1 MATMEATMPMN
12 TQAKQNARWL
22 GGRELVA
29 MIIGIVLYAV
39 VIWFSSFAQLDSGLG
54 IALRPGIVVPII
66 FGFIYGPVVGF
77 AVGAIGNTL
86 TDYWQWNDI
95 WWQWSVGNGIM
106 GLIPG
111 LFALRWRSY
120 FTLRQQ
126 VIAFIVTVIGIVA
139 GIGFASFS
147 SILIC
152 QEGIAPPQ
160 CFQVPITFEMALD
173 TFRSATEVNII
184 SAIIL
189 VPLVLFNVARLD
201 ISSMN
206 WMSSGL
212 LRRLLLAVV
221 ISAALPIA
229 LLGFFLIQQITGTS
243 ESNTMM
249 VQVAGTVVVTLLFT
263 LANAS
268 LVAQTLNR
276 PLIRLTQAAKLM
288 EEGEISRE
296 QIEELQQIQGM
307 DEISNLSRIFGNM
320 AHQVAQ
326 REARLRR
333 QVEELKIQID
343 DDKSQKAVEDI
354 TETEFFRD
362 LKDKSRDLRKRRHSA
377 QMSSAD

>member
-1 MATMEATMPMN
+1 MAAAEIATPVIQE
-12 TQAKQNARWL
+12 TRQNARWL
-22 GGRELVA
+22 GGREVLA
-29 MIIGIVLYAV
+29 MIVGIILYAV

-54 IALRPGIVVPII
+54 IALRPGIVIPII
-66 FGFIYGPVVGF
+66 FGFVYGPVVGF
-77 AVGAIGNTL
+77 AVGTIGNTL

-111 LFALRWRSY
+111 LYALRWRSY
-120 FTLRQQ
+120 YSLRDQI
-126 VIAFIVTVIGIVA
+126 IAFIITVIGIIA

-160 CFQVPITFEMALD
+160 CFQVPITFEMAFD

-189 VPLVLFNVARLD
+189 VPLLLFNVARLD
-201 ISSMN
+201 LSSMN

-212 LRRLLLAVV
+212 LRRLLVAVV

-229 LLGFFLIQQITGTS
+229 LLGFFLIQQISSS

-276 PLIRLTQAAKLM
+276 PLVRLTEAAKLM
-288 EEGEISRE
+288 EAGE
-296 QIEELQQIQGM
+296 LDQQQMEALEKIQGD
-307 DEISNLSRIFGNM
+307 DEISNLSRIFGSM
-320 AHQVAQ
+320 AQQVAR
-326 REARLRR
+326 REAHLRK

-343 DDKSQKAVEDI
+343 DDKKQQAVEDI

-362 LKDKSRDLRKRRHSA
+362 LKDKSRDLRKRRQNA